1 MVKQIFFDLGLT
13 LVHNDMPRRYQTAFK
28 EIGYDISL
36 SQAERAY
43 HLANKYFM
51 RFRQGALSQK
61 SDSVVSDFHRCVC
74 QYLDTE
80 SAWKDFSNQL
90 KKMERP
96 VWRCFDFTLNMLDE
110 LNDMGIKTG
119 LISNWDLSC
128 REVLEKNKILSRLN
142 CVVVSEEVGAE
153 KPDKKIFEEALK
165 LTGANP
171 DECFYVG
178 DNYYDDYIG
187 SQKVSMPC
195 AIINYQGKLGI
206 EEVDCPIVIE
216 QACEVVDLMKKHL
229 ISK

>member
-13 LVHNDMPRRYQTAFK
+13 LVHNDMPHRYQTAFK

-61 SDSVVSDFHRCVC
+61 SDSVISDFHRCVC

-80 SAWKDFSNQL
+80 SVWKDFSNQL

-128 REVLEKNKILSRLN
+128 RAVLEKIKS
-142 CVVVSEEVGAE
+142 C
-153 KPDKKIFEEALK
+153 PD
-165 LTGANP
+165 
-171 DECFYVG
+171 
-178 DNYYDDYIG
+178 
-187 SQKVSMPC
+187 
-195 AIINYQGKLGI
+195 
-206 EEVDCPIVIE
+206 
-216 QACEVVDLMKKHL
+216 
-229 ISK
+229 